1 MEQLVLHQTDDLEG
15 AFRSRLD
22 HDKETFRSLVELFDF
37 STDINPLSLPTK
49 IWGNVYWE
57 FMNPQ
62 QRDRILSS
70 LFRFT
75 LQRGMKKMPIY
86 QKSASYSTIQ
96 PHNIH
101 SLRDLCSLPVLLKD
115 GDGAAGVT
123 GFRSSIRN
131 DPHVLRPTDITSSVP
146 YDSGGTKGVP
156 TPTHITYTDMQIEAQ
171 ALAFRCFLPG
181 GFTKGA
187 SLYNFYNPTH
197 KGGRLIEEAARL
209 IGKNHILTKRPE
221 DDLDACIG
229 KIKAYKTDIIAA
241 VQPPLTPDAN
251 GAQSKKGGGVSFINL
266 IGSDHSLFG
275 RKNIGSI
282 VQRAFVTGF
291 QLPEPLIE
299 LAKEMDIDLFTT
311 WGASEALP
319 GATSTV
325 LGPKTRTCQY
335 NNQHLIMGPHLLSV
349 VRFENGALV
358 PAKVGE
364 TGVVL
369 VTTIA
374 REGTLFFNYAIGDKA
389 TVIAD
394 CCDCGRTTPIIGD
407 IKRVDD
413 PREMIDGGCRYC

>member
-1 MEQLVLHQTDDLEG
+1 MQVLEHEIDVLELL
-15 AFRSRLD
+15 FQKRLE
-22 HDKETFRSLVELFDF
+22 HDKHYFHQLMEMFDF
-37 STDINPLSLPTK
+37 SADINPLSLPVK
-49 IWGNVYWE
+49 IWGNIYWE
-57 FMNPQ
+57 FMDSHE
-62 QRDRILSS
+62 RDRILSS

-75 LQRGMKKMPIY
+75 LRRGIKTMPIY
-86 QKSASYSTIQ
+86 LNSSNYASVNPS
-96 PHNIH
+96 HIH
-101 SLRDLCSLPVLLKD
+101 SLRDLCTLPVLLKD
-115 GDGAAGVT
+115 GDPSAGVH
-123 GFRSSIRN
+123 GFRSLSRH
-131 DPHVLRPTDITSSVP
+131 DPHVLRPTDVSSSVP
-146 YDSGGTKGVP
+146 YDSGGTKGIP
-156 TPTHITYTDMQIEAQ
+156 TPTHITPLDMKIEAH
-171 ALAFRCFLPG
+171 ALAYRCFLPG
-181 GFTKGA
+181 GFHKGA
-187 SLYNFYNPTH
+187 SAYNFYNPTH
-197 KGGRLIEEAARL
+197 KGGRLIDDAAKL
-209 IGKNHILTKRPE
+209 IGKNHIQTRRPE
-221 DDLDACIG
+221 DDIEACIA
-229 KIKAYKTDIIAA
+229 KIKAYKTNIIAA

-251 GAQSKKGGGVSFINL
+251 TKKGGGVSFINL
-266 IGSDHSLFG
+266 VGHDHTVFG
-275 RKNIGSI
+275 RKNNGI

-299 LAKEMDIDLFTT
+299 LASEMDIDLFTT

-407 IKRVDD
+407 IKRVND